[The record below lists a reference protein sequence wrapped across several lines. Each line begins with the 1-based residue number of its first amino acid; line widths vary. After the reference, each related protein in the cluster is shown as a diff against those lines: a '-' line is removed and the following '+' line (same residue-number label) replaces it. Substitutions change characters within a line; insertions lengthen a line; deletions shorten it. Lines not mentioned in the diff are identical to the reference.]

1 MTYSLKDMMERCRQ
15 MAKQGVS
22 ISEITSYLR
31 QQRVTIIDSIKV
43 VRELY
48 GMPLRQAKSIVSEHA
63 SWRDV
68 AEAGDTLHEELE
80 AAIQKETNKKT
91 KE

>member
-1 MTYSLKDMMERCRQ
+1 

>member
-1 MTYSLKDMMERCRQ
+1 

-22 ISEITSYLR
+22 ISEVISYLR
-31 QQRVTIIDSIKV
+31 HQRVTIIDSIKV
-43 VRELY
+43 VREVY

-68 AEAGDTLHEELE
+68 AEAGDALHEELE
-80 AAIQKETNKKT
+80 AAIQKEINEKST
-91 KE
+91 K

>member
-1 MTYSLKDMMERCRQ
+1 MPYFTLKDLTERCRQ
-15 MAKQGVS
+15 MAKEGVS
-22 ISEITSYLR
+22 ISEIISYLR
-31 QQRVTIIDSIKV
+31 EQRVTIIDSIKV

-80 AAIQKETNKKT
+80 AAIQQETNESKK
-91 KE
+91 